1 MITRLRN
8 LIRRFLLRL
17 LSASFVPL
25 TLAWL
30 AAGGYLLTVPYLGYY
45 WDDWS
50 FAWVSQVL
58 GQAGLVRYFST
69 NRPLWGLIFQLTTP
83 WIGEEPWRWQ
93 VFGLFWRM
101 ASALALWWAL
111 RQVWRRDSTAAAWIG
126 FLFAV
131 YPGFSQQPIAI
142 TYGHFFIVLT
152 AYFLSLGWMVK
163 GFRCARAGKRAGAI
177 GYTLPALLFSL
188 ANLLTME
195 YFFMLDLLRPFLLWF
210 AMEDEKAE
218 NRPAKLSI
226 SSIRPAILAW
236 LPYLLL
242 FLAAM
247 SWRLFFFPYQTHNY
261 EPVALQALRE
271 APLRAGLALIGKVL
285 SEIWIVSFQ
294 AWGNAFALP
303 NAARLGARTT
313 LIYTVTVLFTLL
325 ICLGVCLWLRT
336 PRGKKSGWG
345 WQALVVGGAAIL
357 LGGIPFW
364 LTDLPV
370 GLAFPNDRFTLPFA
384 LGVSLLFAGL
394 LRVLPLKSWQKAILL
409 SLILSLAIG
418 RHFQVATSYR
428 RDWNIQRALFWQ
440 MSWRMPGIQPGTTI
454 LSNDWKNRYS
464 SDNSLTS
471 PLNWIY
477 APQNRSGHMSYMF
490 YFPEVRLGL
499 GLKSF
504 EKGLPIEQDYLAATF
519 SGSTSQVIV
528 IYYSPE
534 ACLRVIDPQ
543 IEAESWMIPPLM
555 RQAAV
560 LTNTE
565 MILPQPKEGAAVLTE
580 AIFGEELPHGWC
592 YYFEKADLARQQ
604 RAWEEVAALGDTAFA
619 LGDHPNDPVERL
631 VFIEGYAHVGN
642 WQRALELTGET
653 MRITDAM
660 EPLLFR
666 LWKRIAAETPAS
678 AAKEEALRQTL
689 QWFGLKA
696 E

>member
-1 MITRLRN
+1 MPKLPV
-8 LIRRFLLRL
+8 LIRRIVRFLF
-17 LSASFVPL
+17 SETSIPL
-25 TLAWL
+25 ALAWL

-58 GQAGLVRYFST
+58 GQAGLARYFST

-93 VFGLFWRM
+93 IFGLFWRT
-101 ASALALWWAL
+101 ASVLALWWAL
-111 RQVWRRDSTAAAWIG
+111 RQIWRREPAAAAWIG

-163 GFRCARAGKRAGAI
+163 GFRLGRAGKRAGAI
-177 GYTLPALLFSL
+177 GCTLPALLLSL
-188 ANLLTME
+188 VNLVTME
-195 YFFMLDLLRPFLLWF
+195 YFFMLDLLRPLLLW
-210 AMEDEKAE
+210 AALKDETEEETLTA
-218 NRPAKLSI
+218 RPLSGYL
-226 SSIRPAILAW
+226 RLVGWGW

-242 FLAAM
+242 FAGVM
-247 SWRLFFFPYQTHNY
+247 VWRLFFFPYQTHNY
-261 EPVALQALRE
+261 EPVVLHALRD
-271 APLRAGLALIGKVL
+271 APLAAGFQLIKKVL
-285 SEIWIVSFQ
+285 SEIWITTFA
-294 AWGNAFALP
+294 AWGNVFLLP
-303 NAARLGARTT
+303 GPARLGARTT
-313 LIYTVTVLFTLL
+313 ILYAATVIFSFLL
-325 ICLGVCLWLRT
+325 SLGFSLPLRSAAKKVS
-336 PRGKKSGWG
+336 RGWRLT
-345 WQALVVGGAAIL
+345 ALGGAAIL
-357 LGGIPFW
+357 LGGVPFW

-384 LGVSLLFAGL
+384 LGVSLLFAGI
-394 LRVLPLKSWQKAILL
+394 LRVLPFKNWQKAILI
-409 SLILSLAIG
+409 SLMVSLAVG
-418 RHFQVATSYR
+418 RHFQVATAYR

-454 LSNDWKNRYS
+454 LSNDWKNRFS

-477 APQNRSGHMSYMF
+477 APHNRSGQMSYMF

-543 IEAESWMIPPLM
+543 IEAENWMIPPLM

-560 LTNTE
+560 LTNPE
-565 MILPQPKEGAAVLTE
+565 IILPQPAEGAAVLPE
-580 AIFGEELPHGWC
+580 SIFGEELPHGWC

-604 RAWEEVAALGDTAFA
+604 GDWAEVAALGDTAFT
-619 LGDHPNDPVERL
+619 LDDNPNDPVERL

-642 WQRALELTGET
+642 WQRALELTDDSL
-653 MRITDAM
+653 RITPAM
-660 EPLLFR
+660 QPLLCR
-666 LWKRIAAETPAS
+666 LWDRIQAETPAS
-678 AAKEEALRQTL
+678 AEKDGALEQSGQRLGCQ
-689 QWFGLKA
+689 
-696 E
+696 